1 MALGLAGTA
10 LVSWQAYS
18 TWPVADRYDAFS
30 FSVVALADAAAQPS
44 SAVIVGDYQ
53 AMDVEFLDYAQS
65 PTIFR
70 PGARIANPAGFDR
83 IVATTRGDL
92 VAAVGS
98 TAAAGARAVAWDLSG
113 KPVVWILTP

>member
-1 MALGLAGTA
+1 VALGLAGTA

-30 FSVVALADAAAQPS
+30 YSLVALADAAAQPN

-53 AMDVEFLDYAQS
+53 AMDVEFLDYAES
-65 PTIFR
+65 PTIVR
-70 PGARIANPAGFDR
+70 PGARIANPAGFSR
-83 IVATTRGDL
+83 IVAATRTDL

-98 TAAAGARAVAWDLSG
+98 TAAARAQAVVWDLSG
-113 KPVVWILTP
+113 NPVVWVLTP

>member
-1 MALGLAGTA
+1 M
-10 LVSWQAYS
+10 SWQAYS

-30 FSVVALADAAAQPS
+30 FSVVALADAAAQPN